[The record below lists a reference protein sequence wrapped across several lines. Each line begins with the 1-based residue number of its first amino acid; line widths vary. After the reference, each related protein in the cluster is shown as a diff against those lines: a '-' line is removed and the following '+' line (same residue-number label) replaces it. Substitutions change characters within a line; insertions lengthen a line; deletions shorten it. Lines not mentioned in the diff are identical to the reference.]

1 MSARN
6 FIRLRGELADGR
18 KVFVAADAMG
28 CGRDKALGIL
38 CRWLLWVD
46 AHCETADTGLC
57 LAQVDELLGEIGAY
71 SALSQIGWVDTQDG
85 TVRVLEFGK
94 YLDPTAKVRQM
105 TAARV
110 AACRARRRAAA
121 AGVEVPAG
129 MKAKGSGKKPATKA
143 NAKGGKKR

>member
-46 AHCETADTGLC
+46 AHCETADTGLDWG
-57 LAQVDELLGEIGAY
+57 QVDELLGCEGVFR
-71 SALSQIGWVDTQDG
+71 ALEAIGWVEQREG
-85 TVRVLEFGK
+85 AVRVLEFGK

>member
-46 AHCETADTGLC
+46 AHCETADTGLDWG
-57 LAQVDELLGEIGAY
+57 QVDELLGCEGVFR
-71 SALSQIGWVDTQDG
+71 ALEAIGWVEQREG

-143 NAKGGKKR
+143 NAKGGKK

>member
-6 FIRLRGELADGR
+6 FIRLRGELADDR
-18 KVFVAADAMG
+18 KVFRVADMLY
-28 CGRDKALGIL
+28 CDRDKALGL
-38 CRWLLWVD
+38 LARWLLWVD
-46 AHCETADTGLC
+46 AHCETPDTGLDWG
-57 LAQVDELLGEIGAY
+57 QVDELLGCEGVFR
-71 SALSQIGWVDTQDG
+71 ALEAIGWVEQREG

-110 AACRARRRAAA
+110 AACRARKRAAA

>member
-18 KVFVAADAMG
+18 KVFRVADMLY
-28 CGRDKALGIL
+28 CDRDKALGL
-38 CRWLLWVD
+38 LARWLLWVD
-46 AHCETADTGLC
+46 AHCETPDTGLDWG
-57 LAQVDELLGEIGAY
+57 QVDELLGCEGVFR
-71 SALSQIGWVDTQDG
+71 ALEAIGWVEQREG

-110 AACRARRRAAA
+110 AACRARKRAAA
-121 AGVEVPAG
+121 AGVELPAG

>member
-46 AHCETADTGLC
+46 AHCETADTGLDWG
-57 LAQVDELLGEIGAY
+57 QVDELLGCEGVFR
-71 SALSQIGWVDTQDG
+71 ALEAIGWVEQREG

-110 AACRARRRAAA
+110 AACKARRRAAA

-143 NAKGGKKR
+143 NAKGGKK